1 MKDLVTKNSLFIEI
15 IPVSAVLPSEWHT
28 WFYMQLAEENEFVWG
43 CNNHSLVS
51 PQRFFDVSKKI
62 LAREDSNAM
71 LVAQFYSLLSY
82 LNQNEILIDLEK

>member
-1 MKDLVTKNSLFIEI
+1 MKDLVTKNSSFIEI
-15 IPVSAVLPSEWHT
+15 IPVSAVVPSEWHS
-28 WFYMQLAEENEFVWG
+28 WFYEELFEESEFAWG
-43 CNNHSLVS
+43 VNDHSLVS

-62 LAREDSNAM
+62 LAREDYNAM